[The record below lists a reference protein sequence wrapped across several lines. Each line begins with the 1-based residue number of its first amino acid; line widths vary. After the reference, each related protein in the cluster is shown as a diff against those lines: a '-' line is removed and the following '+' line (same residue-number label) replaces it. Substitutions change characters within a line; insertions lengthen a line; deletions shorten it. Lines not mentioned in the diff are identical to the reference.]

1 MYAIITIN
9 SYVWY
14 CPAALFIAKK
24 CNHSQHLNDKIL
36 DPVAVYSSEKNIRL
50 CNCLQLIVDVSAF
63 GFFPSSFVSH
73 NTDITILYLNS
84 CMYLLKYSKKT
95 DRCHRIVSA
104 TEETCDVYNLFVM
117 NSNICVCYYFT
128 FVVICAILKRKFPI
142 S

>member
-1 MYAIITIN
+1 MIKYWI
-9 SYVWY
+9 
-14 CPAALFIAKK
+14 
-24 CNHSQHLNDKIL
+24 
-36 DPVAVYSSEKNIRL
+36 PVAVYSSEKNIRL

-84 CMYLLKYSKKT
+84 CMYLLKYSKQT

-128 FVVICAILKRKFPI
+128 FVVICTILKRKFPI